1 MKKFSFRLETLLR
14 YRVSIEERERET
26 LSRLNFKLHTELNQ
40 LDLLHSREH
49 EARVELARARASSA
63 NDIEVQWYYPYLDR
77 LRLEIERSNKR
88 IAQLE
93 KEIAAQKAVVI
104 EATKNKKVLDTMKKK
119 KVKEFTAAIE
129 KLEQKA
135 VDEIVATRSA
145 RKEQ

>member
-14 YRVSIEERERET
+14 YRVSIEEREREA
-26 LSRLNFKLHTELNQ
+26 LSRLNFKLHTESNE
-40 LDLLHSREH
+40 LDRLHSREH
-49 EARVELARARASSA
+49 EARIELAHARAGSA
-63 NDIEVQWYYPYLDR
+63 DDIEVHWYYPYLDR
-77 LRLEIERSNKR
+77 LRFEMDRSNKR

-93 KEIAAQKAVVI
+93 KEIDAQKAIVVK
-104 EATKNKKVLDTMKKK
+104 ATKNKKVLDTMKKR

-135 VDEIVATRSA
+135 VDEIVATRFA

>member
-14 YRVSIEERERET
+14 YRVNIEEKEREA
-26 LSRLNFKLHTELNQ
+26 LSRLNFRLHTEMNQ
-40 LDLLHSREH
+40 LDRLNNREH
-49 EARVELARARASSA
+49 EARVELAHARASSA
-63 NDIEVQWYYPYLDR
+63 NDLEIHWYYPYLDR

-93 KEIAAQKAVVI
+93 KQIDAQKAVVV

-135 VDEIVATRSA
+135 VDEIAATRSA